1 MVHINIKHSG
11 HQLLVLYGGR
21 NDRIYDSTGNVA
33 LNDICVY
40 NCNLMAWEP
49 LAMFNQMPCSR
60 WSHTMIP
67 LTSTQSY
74 HEGFI
79 VFGGVNLKAYCK
91 SKFYTFTFSHK
102 KAIVDEKP
110 NNVFD
115 LKLDTEPDNSSRL
128 KVAQIIEKPSHK
140 GPKTS
145 YEKA

>member
-1 MVHINIKHSG
+1 
-11 HQLLVLYGGR
+11 
-21 NDRIYDSTGNVA
+21 
-33 LNDICVY
+33 
-40 NCNLMAWEP
+40 
-49 LAMFNQMPCSR
+49 
-60 WSHTMIP
+60 MIP

-102 KAIVDEKP
+102 KAIVEEKP

>member
-1 MVHINIKHSG
+1 MVHLSIKHSG
-11 HQLLVLYGGR
+11 HQLLVIYGGR

-67 LTSTQSY
+67 LSSTQSY

-79 VFGGVNLKAYCK
+79 LFGGVNLKAYCK

-102 KAIVDEKP
+102 KVVEEVKQANVFEYKRSSEPEGNLLMTQIPEKP
-110 NNVFD
+110 
-115 LKLDTEPDNSSRL
+115 KKE
-128 KVAQIIEKPSHK
+128 

-145 YEKA
+145 